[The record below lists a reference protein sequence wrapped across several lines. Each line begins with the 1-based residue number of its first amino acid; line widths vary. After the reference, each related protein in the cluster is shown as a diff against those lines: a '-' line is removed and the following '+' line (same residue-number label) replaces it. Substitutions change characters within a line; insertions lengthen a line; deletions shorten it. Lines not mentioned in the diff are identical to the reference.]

1 MEIEKQFCSIPEA
14 SLITGLSRKFIR
26 RNLDSIPHAVVGR
39 KSFVYMDGLKEF
51 ALNTGKG
58 KAKDNAKRK
67 VSSTN
72 NKRNGDNDDGKQR
85 KADDKDTGTEPI
97 PERT

>member
-26 RNLDSIPHAVVGR
+26 RNIENIPHALVG
-39 KSFVYMDGLKEF
+39 KKYFVYMDGLKEF

-58 KAKDNAKRK
+58 KAKDNEKRK
-67 VSSTN
+67 VSGTN
-72 NKRNGDNDDGKQR
+72 R
-85 KADDKDTGTEPI
+85 
-97 PERT
+97 